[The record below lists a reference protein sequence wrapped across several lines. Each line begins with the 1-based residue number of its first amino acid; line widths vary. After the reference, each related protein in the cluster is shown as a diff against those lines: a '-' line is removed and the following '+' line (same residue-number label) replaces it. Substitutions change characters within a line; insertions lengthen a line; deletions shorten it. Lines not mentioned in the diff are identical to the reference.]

1 MPIEKI
7 LCHVGPWSDAQYHFI
22 ASQIAPQ
29 ASISILSG
37 HPKCDQSGLFAL
49 YHQLISEGQPSH
61 VVEATPLELDIVLRC
76 RLLRAIDL
84 DKALF
89 HLRAMWHAMGAVLDR
104 IKPDLILTETID
116 SYVMDVLYF
125 QARQRNIAFIG
136 LVPTFISGY
145 FRVSARGE
153 YVPSR
158 TVSASETQIVLDKLL
173 QRNYK
178 PDFIKNSDS
187 RLWVYA
193 TGRWLRNLIK
203 IPHFLVK
210 RLDAMERFNYHNWA
224 TLIVAKQWAHVFP
237 VLNIGQPQWRARLL
251 QATKPIVYIPLQ
263 MIPEA
268 TVDYWCEDLQAVDY
282 DAYLLRMVEHL
293 KNDFTLL
300 IKEHPNVLGY
310 RNPKLYHQLGQIDS
324 VIFAPTHIA
333 SHELVDA
340 SNTVLVWTGSV
351 GFEAAIRGKPVLTTC
366 APYYVH
372 GDSFKRISHKTPVIE
387 IKQYLQSFDNK
398 AAVERNH
405 DLVSHVL
412 SGALPGRY
420 IIDGSWSSDKPEHVE
435 YAKNI
440 ALQLKGYLNFAGIEQ
455 A

>member
-1 MPIEKI
+1 MNIKQI
-7 LCHVGPWSDAQYHFI
+7 LSHVGPWSDAHYHFI

-37 HPKCDQSGLFAL
+37 HPKCDQSGLFAH
-49 YHQLISEGQPSH
+49 YHQIISEGQPSH

-76 RLLRAIDL
+76 RLLRAIARDE
-84 DKALF
+84 ALF
-89 HLRAMWHAMGAVLDR
+89 HLRAMWQAMGAVMDR
-104 IKPDLILTETID
+104 IKPELVLTETID

-153 YVPSR
+153 YVLSR
-158 TVSASETQIVLDKLL
+158 TVRASEIQLVLDKLL
-173 QRNYK
+173 QKNYK

-203 IPHFLVK
+203 IPHFWLK
-210 RLDAMERFNYHNWA
+210 RLDAKERFNYHNWA
-224 TLIVAKQWAHVFP
+224 SLIVAKQWAHVFP
-237 VLNIGQPQWRARLL
+237 VLNIGQPQWRSLL
-251 QATKPIVYIPLQ
+251 QQTSKPIVYIPLQ

-268 TVDYWCEDLQAVDY
+268 TVDYWCENLHAVDY
-282 DAYLLRMVEHL
+282 DAYLLRLAVHL

-310 RNPKLYHQLGQIDS
+310 RNPKLYQQLNQIDS
-324 VIFAPTHIA
+324 VVFAPTHMA
-333 SHELVDA
+333 SQELIDA
-340 SNTVLVWTGSV
+340 SDAVLVWTGSV

-366 APYYVH
+366 DPYYAH
-372 GDSFKRISHKTPVIE
+372 GNSFKKISLQTPALE
-387 IKQYLQSFDNK
+387 IKDYIEGFEQTSAEYG
-398 AAVERNH
+398 NH
-405 DLVSHVL
+405 DLVAHVL

-420 IIDGSWSSDKPEHVE
+420 IIDGSWSANNPEHVE

-440 ALQLKGYLNFAGIEQ
+440 AVQIKGYLNFTGIEQ